1 MGRQRNKT
9 REHQYESGT
18 YLSIQ
23 ERIAGN
29 CRRLRESAGW
39 TQEEAAHNIGLSTRL
54 LQRAEA
60 CDANL
65 TLTTIARL
73 CHGYEVDISE
83 LVAWRRRGKSRAH
96 R

>member
-1 MGRQRNKT
+1 MGRRRKKT
-9 REHQYESGT
+9 REHQYESGA
-18 YLSIQ
+18 YLSIL
-23 ERIAGN
+23 ERIAVN
-29 CRRLRESAGW
+29 CRRLRESAEW

-73 CHGYEVDISE
+73 CQGYEVDISE
-83 LVAWRRRGKSRAH
+83 LVARRRRGNSRA
-96 R
+96 RR